1 MIRPFEPTASIP
13 QLNRASLREAVPAEQ
28 KLPEL
33 SKDEQSV
40 IKDSFSMNDLYTQYT
55 SGGKEQTYLH
65 ARGRVL
71 DIKG

>member
-1 MIRPFEPTASIP
+1 MIRPFEPTASLP
-13 QLNRASLREAVPAEQ
+13 PLNRTSLREALPVEQ

-40 IKDSFSMNDLYTQYT
+40 IKDSFSTNNVYTQYT
-55 SGGKEQTYLH
+55 SGGNEQTQVI
-65 ARGRVL
+65 AKGRVL